1 MTVRSFIRAMMML
14 TIVPWFAAAGGYAV
28 EGKWALAGIATCYAA
43 SNLLLLFV
51 GEG

>member
-1 MTVRSFIRAMMML
+1 MTVRGFVRVMMMFTVL
-14 TIVPWFAAAGGYAV
+14 PWFAVSGAYLLQH
-28 EGKWALAGIATCYAA
+28 KWAMAGIAVCYGA